1 MKEFIIV
8 CSDDKEYK
16 EKYKKTKTTESI
28 NHTEIINKLEGNDI
42 YQVKPDPKV
51 IKFFIISKINKAMK
65 NNKIDKIY
73 YRVDEINLELIESLN
88 LIIHTYSEDIDI
100 KIISNKPFNITDIKT
115 NFEKIKII

>member
-16 EKYKKTKTTESI
+16 EKYKKIKTTESI

>member
-8 CSDDKEYK
+8 CSGDKEYK

-42 YQVKPDPKV
+42 YQVKPDSKV

-73 YRVDEINLELIESLN
+73 YRVDDINLELIESLN

-100 KIISNKPFNITDIKT
+100 KITSNKPFNISDIKT